1 MTLTLSPRTTKCL
14 VIIYLVFLMQACA
27 PITRMPSSTQTP
39 PSQTSQSSSQP
50 SAPSSSQS
58 NPSDSKKK
66 GTISSGGQQS
76 QPKTGSQA
84 SNARKDNNGQRN
96 APSGLEGVE
105 DDWLNQ
111 VGKRGPTAD
120 DIGWQT
126 SNTTTKGARSEK
138 GVSAASPRQRSD
150 VRETSSSTERE
161 LNGILEDIDGNILAE
176 REVISKNR
184 ANSRPLGST
193 QSGTAKSSDE
203 TKTAPSV
210 KVVDSAVRLSPSAAS
225 GASEA
230 LPKLPDARDD
240 DIISR
245 QLREAAMQESDPELR
260 EKLWKEFDRYKNSG
274 A

>member
-1 MTLTLSPRTTKCL
+1 
-14 VIIYLVFLMQACA
+14 
-27 PITRMPSSTQTP
+27 
-39 PSQTSQSSSQP
+39 
-50 SAPSSSQS
+50 
-58 NPSDSKKK
+58 
-66 GTISSGGQQS
+66 
-76 QPKTGSQA
+76 
-84 SNARKDNNGQRN
+84 
-96 APSGLEGVE
+96 
-105 DDWLNQ
+105 
-111 VGKRGPTAD
+111 
-120 DIGWQT
+120 
-126 SNTTTKGARSEK
+126 
-138 GVSAASPRQRSD
+138 
-150 VRETSSSTERE
+150 
-161 LNGILEDIDGNILAE
+161 LEDIDGNILAE

-240 DIISR
+240 DIIAR

-260 EKLWKEFDRYKNSG
+260 EKLWKEFERYKNSG

>member
-1 MTLTLSPRTTKCL
+1 MTLTLFPRTTKSL
-14 VIIYLVFLMQACA
+14 VIIYLVFLVQACA
-27 PITRMPSSTQTP
+27 PITRMPSPTQTP

-66 GTISSGGQQS
+66 GTSSSAGQRS
-76 QPKTGSQA
+76 QPQAGSQA
-84 SNARKDNNGQRN
+84 SNARKDSNGQQN

-111 VGKRGPTAD
+111 VGKRGSTAD

-126 SNTTTKGARSEK
+126 SNTTTKGTLSEK
-138 GVSAASPRQRSD
+138 GVSAASARQRND
-150 VRETSSSTERE
+150 ARETSSSTERE
-161 LNGILEDIDGNILAE
+161 LDGILKDIDGDILAE

-184 ANSRPLGST
+184 TNSRPLGRT
-193 QSGTAKSSDE
+193 QSGTTKSGDE
-203 TKTAPSV
+203 AETAPGV
-210 KVVDSAVRLSPSAAS
+210 KVVDSAVRLSPRAAS

-240 DIISR
+240 DIIAR

-260 EKLWKEFDRYKNSG
+260 EKLWKEFERYKNSG

>member
-1 MTLTLSPRTTKCL
+1 MTLTLFPRTTKSL
-14 VIIYLVFLMQACA
+14 VIVYLVSILQACA
-27 PITRMPSSTQTP
+27 PITRMPSPTQTP
-39 PSQTSQSSSQP
+39 PSQKSQSSPQP
-50 SAPSSSQS
+50 SSPSSSQS
-58 NPSDSKKK
+58 NPGDSKKK
-66 GTISSGGQQS
+66 GTSSSGGQQS
-76 QPKTGSQA
+76 QPKAGSQA
-84 SNARKDNNGQRN
+84 SNSRKSNNGQHN

-111 VGKRGPTAD
+111 VGKRGSTAD

-138 GVSAASPRQRSD
+138 GVSAASSRQRD
-150 VRETSSSTERE
+150 DTQETSSSIERE
-161 LNGILEDIDGNILAE
+161 LNGILKDIDGDILAE

-193 QSGTAKSSDE
+193 KSGTTESGDE
-203 TKTAPSV
+203 TETAPSV
-210 KVVDSAVRLSPSAAS
+210 KVAESAVRLSPRAAS

-240 DIISR
+240 DIIAR

-260 EKLWKEFDRYKNSG
+260 EKLWKEFERYKNSG